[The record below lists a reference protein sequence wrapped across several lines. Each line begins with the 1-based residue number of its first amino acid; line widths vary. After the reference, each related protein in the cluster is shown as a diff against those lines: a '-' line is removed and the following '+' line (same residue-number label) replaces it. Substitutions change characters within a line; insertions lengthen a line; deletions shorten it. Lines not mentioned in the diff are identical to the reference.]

1 VSTTLPSSVA
11 SPIPTTALPRSV
23 VLVGNPDAGHT
34 RDGLE
39 HARHA
44 LEQAGLTVCATVHMD
59 DLEQLEAWVAR
70 PTAERPLILAAG
82 GDGTVGAVAGYVAN
96 TDAILGIL
104 PLGTSND
111 IARSL
116 GIPMRLE
123 DAVHLLT
130 EGKVS
135 TSDIG
140 QFIDGAD
147 GSARYFMHAAAMGID
162 VAFAKMAT
170 QTSLRKRLGRLTYAV
185 AALLALRDFQSFEC
199 EVQIEERRISLR
211 LIHLSVVNAPIF
223 GGRWNFRLAGSE
235 LDDRRLDVLALDDV
249 PPWHF
254 ALAIWPLLFRKNPHV
269 GGVRLYHARRMRV
282 HSEKPLDITLDGEVV
297 GRIPGDFQLLAGA
310 VRVVT
315 GRTFRG

>member
-1 VSTTLPSSVA
+1 VRASSPSGAA
-11 SPIPTTALPRSV
+11 SPTPTTILPRLV
-23 VLVGNPDAGHT
+23 VLVGNPNAGHT
-34 RDGLE
+34 KDGLA
-39 HARHA
+39 HAQRT
-44 LEQAGLTVCATVHMD
+44 LEEAGLTVCATVHMD
-59 DLEQLEAWVAR
+59 TLEDLRAWVAR
-70 PTAERPLILAAG
+70 PDGERPLILAAG

-96 TDAILGIL
+96 TGAILGIL

-116 GIPMRLE
+116 RIPMRLE
-123 DAVHLLT
+123 AAARLLT
-130 EGKVS
+130 TGKVS

-140 QFIDGAD
+140 QFVDGGD
-147 GSARYFMHAAAMGID
+147 GSTRYFMHAAAMGID

-199 EVQIEERRISLR
+199 EVRVEGRRIPLR
-211 LIHLSVVNAPIF
+211 LIHLSVINAPIF

-235 LDDRRLDVLALDDV
+235 LDDHRLDVLALDDV

-254 ALAIWPLLFRKNPHV
+254 ALAIWPLLFHKNPHV

-297 GRIPGDFQLLAGA
+297 GRIPGDFELLAGA

-315 GRTFRG
+315 G